1 MNMPAAPPPAAHHTG
16 LGAGAGNQ
24 TGEAASYYN
33 PKISM
38 YSTDRYGAPVVA
50 PAYKME
56 SIPST
61 NPDAQAYRNAA
72 AAAADKN
79 NPDAEDAKR
88 YADQLPVIIRNRELK
103 AKGKR
108 TYADLPRASDFSDFD
123 SGLGSPKTGGF
134 KWKVKNPFL

>member
-1 MNMPAAPPPAAHHTG
+1 MNMPAVPPPAAHHTG
-16 LGAGAGNQ
+16 L
-24 TGEAASYYN
+24 GEAASYYN

-38 YSTDRYGAPVVA
+38 YSSPS

-61 NPDAQAYRNAA
+61 DPDAQAYRNAA

-88 YADQLPVIIRNRELK
+88 YADQLLIIIRNRELK

-108 TYADLPRASDFSDFD
+108 TYADLPRASDFSAFD
-123 SGLGSPKTGGF
+123 SGLGSPKKGGS